1 MITEKQKEAVKE
13 LCQYV
18 DNFCKENNLS
28 AFMSVAASED
38 QPDGL
43 EQITGS
49 IITGKLEH
57 IIGSISGVAKA
68 NKNAYMLLSM
78 GLMQAYTRKVDVNT
92 IPFSGDLSMN

>member
-13 LCQYV
+13 LCLYV

-28 AFMSVAASED
+28 VFMSVAASED
-38 QPDGL
+38 HPDGL
-43 EQITGS
+43 EQVAGS
-49 IITGKLEH
+49 IFSGKTEH

-92 IPFSGDLSMN
+92 IPFDENLNMN

>member
-43 EQITGS
+43 EQIAGS
-49 IITGKLEH
+49 IITGKLH
-57 IIGSISGVAKA
+57 
-68 NKNAYMLLSM
+68 
-78 GLMQAYTRKVDVNT
+78 RKVVQRHTGTAAEGAYQADGKTLAVTPAPGNDGT
-92 IPFSGDLSMN
+92 L

>member
-18 DNFCKENNLS
+18 DNFCKENNLN

-43 EQITGS
+43 ELVAGS
-49 IITGKLEH
+49 IITGKPEH
-57 IIGSISGVAKA
+57 IVGSISGIVKA
-68 NKNAYMLLSM
+68 NKNAYTLLSVA
-78 GLMQAYTRKVDVNT
+78 LMQAYKRKADINAV
-92 IPFSGDLSMN
+92 PFSGDLNMN

>member
-13 LCQYV
+13 LCLYV

-28 AFMSVAASED
+28 VFMSVAASED
-38 QPDGL
+38 HPDGL
-43 EQITGS
+43 EQVAGS
-49 IITGKLEH
+49 IFSGKTEH

-78 GLMQAYTRKVDVNT
+78 GLMQAYTRKADINT
-92 IPFSGDLSMN
+92 IPFDENLNMN

>member
-13 LCQYV
+13 LCLYV

-28 AFMSVAASED
+28 VFMSVAASED
-38 QPDGL
+38 HPDGL
-43 EQITGS
+43 EQVAGS
-49 IITGKLEH
+49 IFSGKTEH

-78 GLMQAYTRKVDVNT
+78 GLMQAYTRKADINT
-92 IPFSGDLSMN
+92 IPFGENLNMN

>member
-13 LCQYV
+13 LCLYV

-28 AFMSVAASED
+28 VFMSVAARED
-38 QPDGL
+38 HPDGL
-43 EQITGS
+43 EQVAGS
-49 IITGKLEH
+49 IFSGKTEH

-78 GLMQAYTRKVDVNT
+78 GLMQAYTRKADINT
-92 IPFSGDLSMN
+92 IPFGENLNMN

>member
-38 QPDGL
+38 HPDGL
-43 EQITGS
+43 GADSRLDHHRQG
-49 IITGKLEH
+49 
-57 IIGSISGVAKA
+57 
-68 NKNAYMLLSM
+68 
-78 GLMQAYTRKVDVNT
+78 
-92 IPFSGDLSMN
+92 